1 MADAPNFGSLVTDA
15 PALEAPGWDTPFR
28 FAIFGDFTGRAARGA
43 IESPEEIAGRKGLKI
58 DRENF
63 DEVVAGLDV
72 TIPIKLKGG
81 NVELKF
87 ESIEDFHPDRI
98 VARVERFEDSN
109 NAKEK
114 STLLSDILHNANFR
128 SLEAAW
134 LGIDWLLKKA
144 WKSDNGVEVVL
155 YDLAEEEFAACLNAD
170 DDLSQS
176 VLYAWA
182 VEKAQKGYN
191 AQPWGALVGLYSFPM
206 NAESSQL
213 LGRMGRIAR
222 HASAPF
228 LATTSEKVWD
238 KAFKPSAANAA
249 AWQKLREL
257 PESAMLGLAT
267 PGFLLRPP
275 FGSGTKKIESFA
287 YEEYKTNKDQTHY
300 VWGNPALAA
309 AALLAKSFTK
319 KNWNFKP
326 GSDLDLADM
335 PMHVARDEDNE
346 EVLMTLGTWLLQ
358 PAADKLIKQGLM
370 PLVGVKGRNEIRLSR
385 FLPLAAP
392 PANAPS
398 ADLVGSWGQ
407 KALKGIPRTPTKAKI
422 RDVAAGVAPMDGYGG
437 AVFEA
442 TPESAGEEA
451 AASADGTVTTP
462 AAKKPAKKK
471 AASSK
476 AFDMN
481 NLDDLVSRIDV
492 YEEEQKKIREEA
504 EAAANASSD
513 SGSSDF
519 GSSDFGSS
527 DMPSDT
533 PSEMPSDTPADAS
546 AEMDPELA
554 ALLAGSSDTPSEPS
568 ADASTEL
575 DPELAAL
582 LAGTGDTPSEPSADS
597 PPADA
602 PAADTE
608 MDPELAAMLK
618 QMEEG
623 K

>member
-1 MADAPNFGSLVTDA
+1 MADEPNFGSLVTDA

-28 FAIFGDFTGRAARGA
+28 FAVFGDFTGRAARGE

-63 DEVVAGLDV
+63 DEVLAGLDI

-87 ESIEDFHPDRI
+87 ETIEDFHPDRI

-109 NAKEK
+109 NPKEK
-114 STLLSDILHNANFR
+114 GTLLSDILHNQNFR

-238 KAFKPSAANAA
+238 KAFKPSAANSA

-257 PESAMLGLAT
+257 PESAMLGLVT

-287 YEEYKTNKDQTHY
+287 YEEFKTNKDQVHY

-346 EVLMTLGTWLLQ
+346 EVLMTLGTWMLQ
-358 PAADKLIKQGLM
+358 PAADKLVKQGLM

-422 RDVAAGVAPMDGYGG
+422 RDVAASLAPMEEMADET
-437 AVFEA
+437 V
-442 TPESAGEEA
+442 TESAAEEA
-451 AASADGTVTTP
+451 VASADGTVTTP
-462 AAKKPAKKK
+462 APKKAAKKK
-471 AASSK
+471 TPSSK

-481 NLDDLVSRIDV
+481 NLDDLVSRIDDFEA
-492 YEEEQKKIREEA
+492 EEKKKREEA

-527 DMPSDT
+527 DFGSSDTPSDTPSDMPSDT
-533 PSEMPSDTPADAS
+533 PSDAPSDAS
-546 AEMDPELA
+546 SEM
-554 ALLAGSSDTPSEPS
+554 
-568 ADASTEL
+568 

-582 LAGTGDTPSEPSADS
+582 LAGTGDTPSEPSADAPAGDS

-602 PAADTE
+602 PAADAE
-608 MDPELAAMLK
+608 MDPELAALLK
-618 QMEEG
+618 QMEDG